1 MLKKIF
7 FIFKIL
13 LNLLSCINFKK
24 ISTEHIFNQMQI
36 VGPSSL
42 AINLLTAFFI
52 GMVFSLQIVKEFIY
66 LNAIPMLGGVLT
78 ISFLRELSPIL
89 TAIILIGRVGS
100 CFTAE
105 LATMFITEQIDALY
119 TLGINPIIYL
129 VIPRIVASIIML
141 PILNILSFTTSLCS
155 SSYLCF
161 TLYNVNPSIF
171 FYSVFSSLSI
181 VDIFKSS
188 LKSCIF
194 GFIISVISC
203 TYGLSA
209 SFSAKEVGQSIISSV
224 VISLVTIFIIDFI
237 LSYFMFSN
245 VDSALRLV

>member
-1 MLKKIF
+1 MF
-7 FIFKIL
+7 
-13 LNLLSCINFKK
+13 NLFSCINLNK
-24 ISTEHIFNQMQI
+24 INLENIFNQMEI

-66 LNAIPMLGGVLT
+66 LNAIPMIGGILT

-105 LATMFITEQIDALY
+105 LATMCITEQIDALY
-119 TLGINPIIYL
+119 ILGINPISYL
-129 VIPRIVASIIML
+129 VIPRILASILML
-141 PILNILSFTTSLCS
+141 PVLNLLSFTTSLCS

-161 TLYNVNPSIF
+161 IVYNIDPNIF
-171 FYSVFSSLSI
+171 FISVFSSLFLG
-181 VDIFKSS
+181 DIIKSS
-188 LKSCIF
+188 IKSCIF
-194 GFIISVISC
+194 GLIISLISC
-203 TYGLSA
+203 SWGLSTN
-209 SFSAKEVGQSIISSV
+209 FSTKEVGESIISSV
-224 VISLVTIFIIDFI
+224 VSSLVIVFILDFI

-245 VDSALRLV
+245 VDSALKVM